1 MKRLLSSRSL
11 SQLQSPTRTL
21 ANPYICTSCLQSR
34 RARFSTSPRH
44 NANPPPPPQ
53 SSYALLPSRR
63 LISLS
68 GPDAPHFLQGVIT
81 ANIAPST
88 QSTPRTS
95 GFYAAFLNAP
105 GRVLYDVFIYPDSN
119 NLLKGK
125 HDGSGG
131 ENWIVEVDARGAE
144 TLYKHL
150 KRFRLRSK
158 FDIRLLPE
166 DEMQAWS
173 LWKEDKSKEVG
184 KGWTPHTIP
193 TSSEAVPAPAD
204 HIECIDNRAPGMGKR
219 LLLPGGS
226 KPPAKDTEGLVEADE
241 MSYTIRRYLKGVAEG
256 QDEILRESALPQ
268 ESNIDYM
275 SGIDYRKGCYVGQ
288 ELTIRTHHT
297 GVVRKRILPVQLY
310 GAKEEEPKAL
320 EYKPEVEIEGP
331 PAETQIGRFE
341 KRGRSAG
348 KWLKGVGNVGLALC
362 RLEIMTNAMQ
372 GEGAGYKE
380 GDEFKFEWKAEDG
393 AENLV
398 KVKAFVPAWHLSK

>member
-1 MKRLLSSRSL
+1 MKRPLSTRLLL
-11 SQLQSPTRTL
+11 QLQSPTRTL
-21 ANPYICTSCLQSR
+21 ANPYICTFCLQSR
-34 RARFSTSPRH
+34 RTRFSTSPRL
-44 NANPPPPPQ
+44 NANPPPPQQ
-53 SSYALLPSRR
+53 SSYTLLPSRR

-81 ANIAPST
+81 SNIAPST
-88 QSTPRTS
+88 QPTPRTS
-95 GFYAAFLNAP
+95 GFFAAFLNAP
-105 GRVLYDVFIYPDSN
+105 GRVLHDVFIYPDSN

-125 HDGSGG
+125 YDGSAG

-150 KRFRLRSK
+150 KRFRLRAK

-166 DEMQAWS
+166 DEMQTWS

-184 KGWTPHTIP
+184 QGWTPHTIP
-193 TSSEAVPAPAD
+193 TSPEATPAPAG
-204 HIECIDNRAPGMGKR
+204 HIECVDIRAPGMGKR
-219 LLLPGGS
+219 LLMLGGS
-226 KPPAKDTEGLVEADE
+226 KPPAEETEGLVEADE
-241 MSYTIRRYLKGVAEG
+241 VSYTIRRYLKGVAEG

-310 GAKEEEPKAL
+310 GTKEDEPQTL
-320 EYKPEVEIEGP
+320 EYKPEVEIQGP

-380 GDEFKFEWKAEDG
+380 GDEFKFEWKTEDG

>member
-1 MKRLLSSRSL
+1 MKRPLSTRLLL
-11 SQLQSPTRTL
+11 QLQSPTRTL
-21 ANPYICTSCLQSR
+21 ANPYICTSCFQSR
-34 RARFSTSPRH
+34 RARFSTSPRL

-68 GPDAPHFLQGVIT
+68 GPDAPYFLQGVIT
-81 ANIAPST
+81 ANIAP
-88 QSTPRTS
+88 STPRTS

-105 GRVLYDVFIYPDSN
+105 GRILNDVFIYPDSN

-125 HDGSGG
+125 YDGSGG
-131 ENWIVEVDARGAE
+131 ENWIVEVDAQAAE

-150 KRFRLRSK
+150 KRFRLRAK

-166 DEMQAWS
+166 DEMQTWS

-184 KGWTPHTIP
+184 MGWTPHTIP
-193 TSSEAVPAPAD
+193 TETAPTRAG
-204 HIECIDNRAPGMGKR
+204 HIECVDIRAPEMGKR
-219 LLLPGGS
+219 LLLLGGS
-226 KPPAKDTEGLVEADE
+226 KPPAGETEGLVETDE

-310 GAKEEEPKAL
+310 GAKEDEPQTL
-320 EYKPEVEIEGP
+320 EYKPEVEIAAP

-380 GDEFKFEWKAEDG
+380 GDEFKFEWKTEDG